1 MNRLGGG
8 GGNPPVTG
16 TILASPYLNVR
27 SGPHTT
33 SGTAGYANYGDVV
46 TISCYTFGDY
56 VSGGYW
62 PSSTWDRITD
72 PATGASG
79 YAADTWISTTYDVK
93 TMVGQC

>member
-1 MNRLGGG
+1 MRAGPGTGYGG
-8 GGNPPVTG
+8 T
-16 TILASPYLNVR
+16 
-27 SGPHTT
+27 
-33 SGTAGYANYGDVV
+33 GYAYYGDVV
-46 TISCYTFGDY
+46 NISCYTYGEY

-72 PATGASG
+72 PATGAGG